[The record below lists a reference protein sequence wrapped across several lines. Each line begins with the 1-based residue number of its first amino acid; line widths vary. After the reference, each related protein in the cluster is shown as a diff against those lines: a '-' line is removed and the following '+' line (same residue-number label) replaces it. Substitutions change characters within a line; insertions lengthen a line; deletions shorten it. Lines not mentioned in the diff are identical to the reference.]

1 MANVPLLQGLSSDDE
16 DEFDDDLNAD
26 ESSLGELKFASEEMK
41 RFLQYDEEP
50 IQSPRS
56 MEEYSVRHMFPS
68 WVLDD
73 PDWKSTAASN
83 RDQISEIANIPYH
96 LRSQEQTSALVHW
109 LMSIWG
115 TANQMGF
122 KKCAS
127 MSKVFHFLVYE
138 PGQSI
143 ITEGEHG
150 MTFFIIISGTC
161 NIHKEGIGVV
171 ANIGKGKSFGEIAL
185 TEGNSLRT
193 ATVLADSRYASHS
206 SKCTT

>member
-1 MANVPLLQGLSSDDE
+1 MAGVHQLLHHVNGDESDD
-16 DEFDDDLNAD
+16 DFDVSNIDA
-26 ESSLGELKFASEEMK
+26 SSLGELKFESEEMK
-41 RFLQYDEEP
+41 RFLQYDNEP
-50 IQSPRS
+50 IHSPRS
-56 MEEYSVRHMFPS
+56 MDEYNVHHMFPS
-68 WVLDD
+68 WVVND
-73 PDWKSTAASN
+73 PDWISSATSN
-83 RDQISEIANIPYH
+83 RDQISEIANTPYH

-138 PGQSI
+138 PGQNI

-161 NIHKEGIGVV
+161 NIHKNGIGVV

-193 ATVLADSRYASHS
+193 ATVQAETR
-206 SKCTT
+206 